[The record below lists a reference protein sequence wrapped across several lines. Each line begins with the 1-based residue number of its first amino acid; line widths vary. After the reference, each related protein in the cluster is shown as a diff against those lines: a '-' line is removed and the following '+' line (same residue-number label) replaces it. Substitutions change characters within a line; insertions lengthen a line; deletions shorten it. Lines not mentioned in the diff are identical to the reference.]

1 MHQPFTLWKQE
12 WDAIA
17 LQRLEEACS
26 DRVRASAAALVL
38 AEGVA
43 NLCLLTD
50 SMTLTKAHITQAI
63 PRKRKA
69 STAHHDKSLER
80 FFQSCFDAMI
90 RYVDWK
96 ACKVIVIASPG
107 FVKDQFLPFLLNTAT
122 RLDNRDIIEN
132 KSKIMLVHASSGH
145 KHSLTEV
152 LRDKTVQ
159 AQMQDTKAAK
169 EVQSL
174 TKFYDMLK
182 KEPDRAVY
190 GYNHV
195 SISAQSAAV
204 ETLLLSD
211 NLFRAKSVTTRK
223 LYVDLVELVR
233 QQGGDALIFS
243 SLHVSG
249 EQLAQLSGVAA
260 ILRFPIPG
268 LDDQLDDEPEPF
280 DDVDQGAAVGADT
293 QDQLQPRFHLDTSG
307 EQRADD
313 TAGLDRI
320 NIGVVDDDDD
330 DDHDETYAS
339 ARAEEDVDLMMEPQ
353 RVLAAPSA
361 SKKQTAPPHQKFP
374 KSTQKAPQKGASAAR
389 YLDYDDGFDEDDGD
403 Y

>member
-1 MHQPFTLWKQE
+1 M

-17 LQRLEEACS
+17 LQRLEESCS
-26 DRVRASAAALVL
+26 ERARASAAALVL

-69 STAHHDKSLER
+69 STSHHDKSLER
-80 FFQSCFDAMI
+80 FFQSCFEAML
-90 RYVDWK
+90 RYVEWK
-96 ACKVIVIASPG
+96 TVKVVVIASPG
-107 FVKDQFLPFLLNTAT
+107 FVKDQFHQFLLDSAV
-122 RLDNRDIIEN
+122 RLDSRDIIEN
-132 KSKIMLVHASSGH
+132 KSKIMLVHSSSGH

-159 AQMQDTKAAK
+159 AQMIDTKAAK
-169 EVQSL
+169 EVLSL

-195 SISAQSAAV
+195 NISAQSAAV

-211 NLFRAKSVTTRK
+211 NLFRAKNVNTRK
-223 LYVDLVELVR
+223 MYVELVELVK
-233 QQGGDALIFS
+233 QQGGEALIFS

-268 LDDQLDDEPEPF
+268 LDDQLEDEPEPF
-280 DDVDQGAAVGADT
+280 DDVDGADLT
-293 QDQLQPRFHLDTSG
+293 NGAQDQLQPRFHMDQSG
-307 EQRADD
+307 EQRQDD
-313 TAGLDRI
+313 AVGLNHVNVTAFE
-320 NIGVVDDDDD
+320 DDDDVTSVT
-330 DDHDETYAS
+330 E
-339 ARAEEDVDLMMEPQ
+339 RAEEDVDMMMEPQ
-353 RVLAAPSA
+353 RVNVAAAPKPQPAKQPAKPKPSIQVKKTPKKGGSSA
-361 SKKQTAPPHQKFP
+361 Q
-374 KSTQKAPQKGASAAR
+374 
-389 YLDYDDGFDEDDGD
+389 YLDDEDDDFYGD
-403 Y
+403 DDEYY